1 MGRTE
6 TTMYSPPEGEEAAD
20 QVAVAHDWPHTA
32 RELVAKRLEQV
43 IFYTLL
49 VVIALTAIPGGTVE
63 PWWIA
68 VFECAVFILTA
79 LWIIAGL
86 LGGAW
91 FTSEHRLL
99 VPLLALDVFAYLQTL
114 PFGRIAKQ
122 AAGLSWQPTL
132 SADPFETWV
141 FTLRLLALILAAGL
155 LLRYTTT
162 PRRLRALIY
171 MVVGISV
178 VSALFGIARQAT
190 QRDAPGFI
198 FPSLGPGVGYAQF
211 VNRNDFAFLMEMAL
225 GLLLGLIAGRGVR
238 RERLPLYFALLLTVW
253 VALVLS
259 VSRGGIL
266 AMFCQL
272 LFLGLI
278 LSIPRPS
285 SRARVAARPLA
296 SSWWQTGRSLAVR
309 ILLCAS
315 LIAVTLAGVLWVGGE
330 SLAGR
335 LEAMQDES
343 HIEAVNERKN
353 VDRAELWRATWQL
366 VEDHPIT
373 GVGFGAYWAVITEYH
388 NASGELLPYQAH
400 NDYLEI
406 MASGG
411 LVGSVLAAW
420 FIIAFVR
427 HAGARLRAAHG
438 FRRSACLG
446 ALTGLFGVA
455 VHSFVDFGL
464 HVTVIALTFAALGCI
479 AVCGQPDTA
488 NSPLVSGRGAGD
500 LKPKNTPFELSEN
513 Y

>member
-6 TTMYSPPEGEEAAD
+6 TTMYSPPERAATTGG
-20 QVAVAHDWPHTA
+20 QVVLTPPHAA
-32 RELVAKRLEQV
+32 REFRDFVAQRLEQV

-49 VVIALTAIPGGTVE
+49 VVIALTAIPGGMVE

-68 VFECAVFILTA
+68 VFECVVYILTA

-86 LGGAW
+86 LGRAW

-114 PFGRIAKQ
+114 PLGRVAKQ
-122 AAGLSWQPTL
+122 AAGITWQPTL
-132 SADPFETWV
+132 SADPFETWI

-162 PRRLRALIY
+162 PRRLRAVIY
-171 MVVGISV
+171 TVAGVGV
-178 VSALFGIARQAT
+178 ASALFGIARQAT
-190 QRDAPGFI
+190 QRNGHGFI
-198 FPSLGPGVGYAQF
+198 FPALMPDVGYAQF
-211 VNRNDFAFLMEMAL
+211 INRNDFAFLMEMAL

-253 VALVLS
+253 IALVLS

-278 LSIPRPS
+278 LSIPHPSSSRTRASERPS
-285 SRARVAARPLA
+285 AL
-296 SSWWQTGRSLAVR
+296 WWQAGRSLAVR
-309 ILLCAS
+309 LLLCAC

-335 LEAMQDES
+335 LEAMQEGT
-343 HIEAVNERKN
+343 HVEAINERKG

-373 GVGFGAYWAVITEYH
+373 GVGFGAYWAVITQYH

-411 LVGSVLAAW
+411 LVGSLLAAW
-420 FIIAFVR
+420 FIVAFAR

-438 FRRSACLG
+438 FRRAACLG

-479 AVCGQPDTA
+479 AVCEQPELQQKG
-488 NSPLVSGRGAGD
+488 PLASGRRREAASSQ
-500 LKPKNTPFELSEN
+500 KTRPLS
-513 Y
+513 